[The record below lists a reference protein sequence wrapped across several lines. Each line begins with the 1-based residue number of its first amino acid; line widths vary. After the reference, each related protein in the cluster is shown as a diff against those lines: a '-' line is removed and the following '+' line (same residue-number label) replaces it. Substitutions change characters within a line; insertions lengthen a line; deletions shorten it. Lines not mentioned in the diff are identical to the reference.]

1 MNLLSQKQYTNQPGY
16 ENSRSGRTASCRR
29 LFTHLSPSG
38 LAQRLVLTLAVLLA
52 GANATWGQTEQS
64 ITIDKDNKKITR
76 SQLEGHPDGTILEL
90 SFQNESGSDR
100 NGWGNGWVGKDVDG
114 LKFIGGSG
122 TGWEQE
128 FSVSKILSEVPSG
141 DISYDWYNNC
151 PVTSGKL
158 IIPVVDPFLNV
169 PADVCTLTSNEPG
182 FEIGRDEIS
191 KDNIT
196 LAGASL
202 DNVKYARIFLADA
215 KGKAVDPTGLLSVKY
230 GGNDATQAT
239 TDAKN
244 GFYLY
249 NNGSDLTL
257 SDIQVTLNAGAGNF
271 TKYKIV
277 ALLSSDLS
285 TATISAGSIGKE
297 PKWQEE
303 YTYSFKYPIYEKLV
317 SLGSDDVSGS
327 EIEIDDNGKYRDEIL
342 SYYGKTAAQIKDVW
356 YGRWYIT
363 DGSGVQQNL
372 SLGTSAG
379 TGWVITPRKEN
390 ENWNTY
396 SWSTS
401 DGKIAYTTDEG
412 RKNEWFVNQA
422 LCRIKVYAPN
432 SSLLEDYAGYQIVF
446 ETTDSYTGGT
456 PVFTVR
462 YVFVIPPK
470 DLFLNTAKS
479 GVVTGSGSAEKN
491 KTTDAYGDFT
501 LSAANSVTG
510 FTNIANVKY
519 ARIYVTDASGKKLDY
534 DTKADGSNNL
544 LEVTEGQVA
553 GTSKKN
559 GLYVYNGGSNLD
571 LSGITVKLNAGVGNL
586 KKYKVVALLSA
597 DAATTDGSNVTKE
610 PQWDYEY
617 TYTFT
622 YPVSIDEVKETLD
635 ESVLEGQ
642 YVNLTKKGD
651 IVSYFGKTDNTF
663 CTSWYAR
670 WYVTN
675 ESGVKQTIESNK
687 NMSSNWTVTNY
698 QNDNNDWPTENWQV
712 SDNAVYCSSKVQNQ
726 DWYISQVFARN
737 TRIAAPNGTTFEDY
751 SGYKIVL
758 EVTDEYDGGDP
769 EIKVRYIFTIPSADP
784 FLGVAKG
791 TVTSGTGS
799 QEVEKTATSGSFT
812 LNGVYSNDIKYARI
826 ILCDE
831 DGKALADQSKLVVTY
846 NGVAAVAAGSKTKN
860 GVYIYNNGNTLD
872 KSKISVT
879 LNAGLGNMTKYRIKC
894 LLAEDAAT
902 DISTKEPDWDYEYT
916 YKFSY
921 PTRGTFTAL
930 NINDV
935 KTKYKT
941 ELYDATSRSA
951 TIHLLSNWYEV
962 AGDCD
967 ASKQELADNG
977 YVRWYLTDAEGNL
990 LTIKNLTSSDAYTS
1004 LGNDYGYWR
1013 KGFNVG
1019 NFREGGD
1026 ITGNGDYAG
1035 YNPTITIP
1043 DGVDY
1048 KNVRIVCV
1056 ATTLLDE
1063 MDMSI
1068 PQEPESLQV
1077 KYVYSLMTQD
1087 ELNSAPFVHYIG
1099 ESHRSYKIVD
1109 GIPGDTQKSWS
1120 HLTGLVDETT
1130 YASQNIRQNVHQ
1142 TDYYV
1147 YINKSNPNPD
1157 KLMLTLPIE
1166 HWAVAN
1172 SSGKR
1177 SSTEPLAYFR
1187 WYDWNTDMKTEY
1199 LDVLNTEKTKLSS
1212 RSDNRGLMALMLSG
1226 SSDEIYRN
1234 EIGVKLNPAGI
1245 AALDANKEIL
1255 IACDISRYM
1264 DGIMLT
1270 TTDNKNYT
1278 PYLVHEPT
1286 LSMRYLFHILPST
1299 VIADNIDAGAS
1310 TLKSVEA
1317 KLAEGKNYWKND
1329 EISKVE
1335 RVQMFQTYED
1345 NGRVVVSLN
1354 GTTGKFAMR
1363 AALQE
1368 LNQYFIN
1375 SGDITV
1381 QCSNI
1386 QWYSYYEDDE
1396 GLWKMKVTMNK
1407 TGENPEARNTVR
1419 LAKYETTD
1427 FNGTYTKVGSTE
1439 TKTVTVGNGTQLHLI
1454 GCLGNGTVEQAVV
1467 HYGLEFLDEKP
1478 EKLGTE
1484 SAHRTDDFM
1493 YQNLTHGKTLDFN
1506 DFFVNPETRFDK
1518 PLTSYENYA
1527 KIPLAWEYAQYG
1539 FCYPQ
1544 LYGQCASNWQIHH
1557 GGWWEGYGI
1566 APTHSDYTLLKTMNV
1581 PGVSASQTFENQAIY
1596 TFWYDENT
1604 EAPRRLYDVTH
1615 ERLDMSKSGNDAKYG
1630 TYLYIDASDEAR
1642 TFAQLEFTAS
1652 LCAGSEIYYTAYVAN
1667 MTSQSQT
1674 PPQVMFR
1681 VSTDITEGGVTKRV
1695 PVVSFLTGD
1704 IKSEDADHK
1713 TGVWYQV
1720 YGYTK
1725 IPKEFEN
1732 QIDGTTERT
1741 YYVSIDNYSEN
1752 TDGADYAVDQ
1762 ISFFT
1767 SSATVQV
1774 TQSSTPCDESSGVEV
1789 TIMAP
1794 ADELINVVGRNETKT
1809 LYYRLFEKSSDPNH
1823 VLSAQDAVS
1832 GPYKNDIETY
1842 ANVYGSVEFRASYN
1856 KTELENDNVYDQP
1869 KEGTTGFYISSE
1881 NGKVYYQFDK
1891 REFNLKMGKK
1901 YFVSFLEIGKT
1912 AAGAQDLTD
1921 WGSPYGGK
1929 ICSTVFSND
1938 IEPRLLRIDLESGGV
1953 PSDGSIELGCGVTSV
1968 PKSFLITVEYPTI
1981 DGYNQHT
1988 DVMFDFYHDTKAKFK
2003 AVKNTNG
2010 LYLERALEHM
2020 RLTYPGAYT
2029 SSSELPTEYITTEG
2043 KEYNAEMRALIAE
2056 YMNNG
2061 MLDLSS
2067 TRTFNYTFTTADAG
2081 EKKFAAIPVS
2091 RLTSDG
2097 YICSPLE
2104 FVFDVDAN
2112 SNGPKMDLGFADV
2125 TYPADY
2131 KRVVRVG
2138 LEQLNKMKT
2147 EQYKLHIPVNSFE
2160 NKGAGKDRKLHF
2172 SNPYLYLV
2180 STDDPTIDVENAT
2193 DPIVVAKIFDPK
2205 GGSNKTDVYVNT
2217 TRMYLPLDFSG
2228 DNCKVNFHEGYKY
2241 EVSTSFYDEE
2251 EESLSESSRCIGDLY
2266 LVFKV
2271 VPKYVTWNAQQLN
2284 ATQWSG
2290 NWYNDDNWNRSVR
2303 SELYKDTGQN
2313 TDGYENNGEGSL
2325 SGLSATSN
2333 PGFMPM
2339 KFTYVTMLSNNH
2351 SPSLVSESTNSAPKI
2366 VGTPQTGGDLIN
2378 PSNELGSDTSP
2389 SGGSSYPKEE
2399 DRATIRFDMLVR
2411 YGTHAK
2417 GGEGCFGH
2425 QTMSNSGGSWG
2436 WNTFDPTTF
2445 TENAKAY
2452 DCEKFYG
2459 NVCKEIYFKPG
2470 AELRLQQRLEYE
2482 KAWVE
2487 EELEPNKWYLMSTP
2501 LKGTYAGDMYVPAT
2515 AITDYSLATPATV
2528 VGRQVTEAFQ
2538 PITFNQSKGYS
2549 RTQYPFYQRSWGP
2562 QSSKVYTKTDDV
2574 RTTDYSAYIKYPG
2587 VSANQIEW
2595 SHTYNDVQVPYSS
2608 FSGFAIRANRKTMTD
2623 KALIRLPKADTS
2635 YDYYDWTDTSSTP
2648 AAGASVKSVT
2658 KGNGVYGRLV
2668 FDNQDNAA
2676 GGYTSA
2682 DLEEWDIPLSKLQ
2695 AQGTDEEGYTY
2706 YLVGNPFMASID
2718 MGVFFYNANRGEE
2731 YNPLL
2736 DPVYYTYE
2744 DGVLQATDAR
2754 TTAKVIRPLQA
2765 FVVRCRAAEK
2775 PEKVVFHRRAITDG
2789 NYTPA
2794 TLYVPANNTGGARR
2808 LTLKASG
2815 SGGSSTASVAV
2826 DSQASDGYDHTEDAM
2841 TLFDSNLSD
2850 VPVVFTITDG
2860 RAVSIDSRQSLGV
2873 VPFGVAC
2880 AGSNELVSV
2889 ECSFSHQTSDVSQL
2903 YVVDAVT
2910 GGVTEVGEGG
2920 SVMVQPNDYGRYFLT
2935 TRSDLTALKG
2945 AKADGGIVVSVR
2957 GSLVTVKAGEA
2968 LTSVRALTTGGAT
2981 VYSEADCGPEM
2992 SFRLNQ
2998 GGVYIIEAQTAE
3010 ARKTVKIVVKN

>member
-1 MNLLSQKQYTNQPGY
+1 MTSESTTQNRYGHEYIRRGRAASSRRFFTQP
-16 ENSRSGRTASCRR
+16 
-29 LFTHLSPSG
+29 SPSG
-38 LAQRLVLTLAVLLA
+38 LACRLVLTLAVLLA
-52 GANATWGQTEQS
+52 GVNAAWGQTRYTLN
-64 ITIDKDNKKITR
+64 ITINGD
-76 SQLEGHPDGTILEL
+76 GDGTKIPL
-90 SFQNESGSDR
+90 SEFSEYDDNCVVEFNFNNNQGYNIAGQGIGFLRYYDWSDSG
-100 NGWGNGWVGKDVDG
+100 
-114 LKFIGGSG
+114 LPLTTPSG
-122 TGWEQE
+122 TINSGENYTIDNYTVGDLKTIAGTKGIHIHLYNAKLL
-128 FSVSKILSEVPSG
+128 SVVVVVP
-141 DISYDWYNNC
+141 I
-151 PVTSGKL
+151 T
-158 IIPVVDPFLNV
+158 DPFLN
-169 PADVCTLTSNEPG
+169 
-182 FEIGRDEIS
+182 
-191 KDNIT
+191 
-196 LAGASL
+196 
-202 DNVKYARIFLADA
+202 
-215 KGKAVDPTGLLSVKY
+215 
-230 GGNDATQAT
+230 
-239 TDAKN
+239 
-244 GFYLY
+244 
-249 NNGSDLTL
+249 
-257 SDIQVTLNAGAGNF
+257 
-271 TKYKIV
+271 
-277 ALLSSDLS
+277 
-285 TATISAGSIGKE
+285 
-297 PKWQEE
+297 
-303 YTYSFKYPIYEKLV
+303 
-317 SLGSDDVSGS
+317 
-327 EIEIDDNGKYRDEIL
+327 
-342 SYYGKTAAQIKDVW
+342 
-356 YGRWYIT
+356 
-363 DGSGVQQNL
+363 
-372 SLGTSAG
+372 
-379 TGWVITPRKEN
+379 TP
-390 ENWNTY
+390 
-396 SWSTS
+396 
-401 DGKIAYTTDEG
+401 
-412 RKNEWFVNQA
+412 
-422 LCRIKVYAPN
+422 
-432 SSLLEDYAGYQIVF
+432 
-446 ETTDSYTGGT
+446 
-456 PVFTVR
+456 
-462 YVFVIPPK
+462 
-470 DLFLNTAKS
+470 KS
-479 GVVTGSGSAEKN
+479 GVAFGSGSAEKN

-501 LSAANSVTG
+501 LSAANSVTD
-510 FTNIANVKY
+510 FTNITNVKY

-544 LEVTEGQVA
+544 LEVTGSQVA

-559 GLYVYNGGSNLD
+559 GLYVYNGGLNLE

-586 KKYKVVALLSA
+586 KKYKVVALLSTE
-597 DAATTDGSNVTKE
+597 AATTDGSNVTKE

-642 YVNLTKKGD
+642 YVNLTKKDD
-651 IVSYFGKTDNTF
+651 IVSYFGKADNTF

-737 TRIAAPNGTTFEDY
+737 TRIAAPNGTKFEDY

-846 NGVAAVAAGSKTKN
+846 NGAAAVAAGSKTKN
-860 GVYIYNNGNTLD
+860 GVYIYNDGNTLD

-1013 KGFNVG
+1013 KGFNNAENKA
-1019 NFREGGD
+1019 NFREGNPTTD
-1026 ITGNGDYAG
+1026 KGDYAD

-1087 ELNSAPFVHYIG
+1087 DLTNAPFVHYIG
-1099 ESHRSYKIVD
+1099 ESHLPYKTVS
-1109 GIPGDTQKSWS
+1109 GTPGATQRSWS
-1120 HLTGLVDETT
+1120 HETGLVDATT
-1130 YASQNIRQNVHQ
+1130 YASQNIRQDVHQ

-1147 YINKSNPNPD
+1147 YINKTTPNPD

-1166 HWAVAN
+1166 HWAVQN
-1172 SSGKR
+1172 PKNDGIR
-1177 SSTEPLAYFR
+1177 SSTEPLGYFR
-1187 WYDWNTDMKTEY
+1187 WYDWKTDMKTDY
-1199 LDVLNTEKTKLSS
+1199 LDVLDDSKTKLAQ

-1226 SSDEIYRN
+1226 SSKEIYRN
-1234 EIGVKLNPAGI
+1234 EIGVKLNAAGI
-1245 AALDANKEIL
+1245 EALNANQEIL

-1264 DGIMLT
+1264 DGITLT
-1270 TTDNKNYT
+1270 TTDNKKYT

-1299 VIADNIDAGAS
+1299 VIADGIDAGA
-1310 TLKSVEA
+1310 A
-1317 KLAEGKNYWKND
+1317 KLKEVETKLAAGKDYWNPTNATD
-1329 EISKVE
+1329 GISKVD

-1354 GTTGKFAMR
+1354 GTVGKFAMR

-1375 SGDITV
+1375 SGGSTV

-1386 QWYSYYEDDE
+1386 QWYSYYEDEE
-1396 GLWKMKVTMNK
+1396 GLWKKTVTMNK

-1427 FNGTYTKVGSTE
+1427 FNGTYTKVGGSE
-1439 TKTVTVGNGTQLHLI
+1439 TKTVTVANGTQLHLI

-1467 HYGLEFLDEKP
+1467 HYGLEFIDEKP
-1478 EKLGTE
+1478 EKLGSE
-1484 SAHRTDDFM
+1484 SSHRTDDFM

-1506 DFFVNPETRFDK
+1506 DFFVNEATRFDK
-1518 PLTSYENYA
+1518 PLTSYDNYA
-1527 KIPLAWEYAQYG
+1527 KIPLAWESAQYG

-1557 GGWWEGYGI
+1557 GGYWEGYGI

-1604 EAPRRLYDVTH
+1604 EVPRRLYDVTH
-1615 ERLDMSKSGNDAKYG
+1615 ERLDLSKSGNDAKYG

-1652 LCAGSEIYYTAYVAN
+1652 LCAGSEIYYSAYVAN

-1720 YGYTK
+1720 YGFTK
-1725 IPKEFEN
+1725 IPKELEN
-1732 QIDGTTERT
+1732 YVDGQERT

-1789 TIMAP
+1789 TIIAP

-1842 ANVYGSVEFRASYN
+1842 ANVYGSVEFTASYN
-1856 KTELENDNVYDQP
+1856 KSELEAGNVYDQP

-1881 NGKVYYQFDK
+1881 DGKVYYQFDK
-1891 REFNLKMGKK
+1891 REFNLKTGKK

-1953 PSDGSIELGCGVTSV
+1953 PSDGSIELGCGVSSV

-1988 DVMFDFYHDTKAKFK
+1988 DVMFDFYYDTKAKFK
-2003 AVKNTNG
+2003 AVKNANG

-2056 YMNNG
+2056 YMDNR

-2180 STDDPTIDVENAT
+2180 STDDPTIDMTNASSE
-2193 DPIVVAKIFDPK
+2193 PIVVAKIFDPA
-2205 GGSNKTDVYVNT
+2205 GGSNKTDVYVST

-2251 EESLSESSRCIGDLY
+2251 DESLSESSRCIGDLY

-2411 YGTHAK
+2411 YGTHDK

-2436 WNTFDPTTF
+2436 WNIFDPRTF

-2470 AELRLQQRLEYE
+2470 AELRLQQRLTYE

-2515 AITDYSLATPATV
+2515 AKKDYSQAGTPNVT
-2528 VGRQVTEAFQ
+2528 GRQVTEAFQ
-2538 PITFNQSKGYS
+2538 DITFDKSKGYS
-2549 RTQYPFYQRSWGP
+2549 RTQYPFYQRSWGL

-2574 RTTDYSAYIKYPG
+2574 RGTDYSAYLKFST
-2587 VSANQIEW
+2587 VNSNLLEW
-2595 SHTYNDVQVPYSS
+2595 SHTFNDVQVPYNNY
-2608 FSGFAIRANRKTMTD
+2608 SGFAIRANRKSMTD
-2623 KALIRLPKADTS
+2623 EAKALIRLPKADTQ
-2635 YDYYDWTDTSSTP
+2635 YDYYQWDNTKPASGAVTAQTVDKTD
-2648 AAGASVKSVT
+2648 AG
-2658 KGNGVYGRLV
+2658 RFV
-2668 FDNQDNAA
+2668 FDNTSDNQEQW
-2676 GGYTSA
+2676 T
-2682 DLEEWDIPLSKLQ
+2682 IPLSQLQ
-2695 AQGTDEEGYTY
+2695 AQGTDDEGFTY

-2718 MGVFFYNANRGEE
+2718 MGKFFGYDDHNGTYYS
-2731 YNPLL
+2731 YNPKLSHM
-2736 DPVYYTYE
+2736 YYIYK
-2744 DGVLQATDAR
+2744 DGAAVSVDAKEEITAENKGNHIIRPMQAFIIKCKATDA
-2754 TTAKVIRPLQA
+2754 
-2765 FVVRCRAAEK
+2765 
-2775 PEKVVFHRRAITDG
+2775 PENIVFNRWAITDG
-2789 NYTPA
+2789 NYTDP
-2794 TLYVPANNTGGARR
+2794 TRYVPQGSQSGGNNPSGGTRA
-2808 LTLKASG
+2808 LTLKAANG
-2815 SGGSSTASVAV
+2815 QGSSTASVNLSEA
-2826 DSQASDGYDHTEDAM
+2826 ASDGYAAEEDAT

-2850 VPVVFTITDG
+2850 VPVVYTVAG
-2860 RAVSIDSRQSLGV
+2860 NKAVSIDTRSAIDI

-2880 AGSNELVSV
+2880 VASNELVSV
-2889 ECSFSHQTSDVSQL
+2889 KLSWSEERGVNRL
-2903 YVVDAVT
+2903 YVLDAVT
-2910 GGVTEVGEGG
+2910 GEMTEVTDGQ
-2920 SVMVQPNDYGRYFLT
+2920 SLSVQPNDYGRYFLT
-2935 TRSDLTALKG
+2935 TRSDLTAIREAT
-2945 AKADGGIVVSVR
+2945 AKGIVVSVR
-2957 GSLVTVKAGEA
+2957 NKTVTVRSSEP
-2968 LTSVRALTTGGAT
+2968 LTTVRVMTTGGNVVSSLSNCGT
-2981 VYSEADCGPEM
+2981 EASIPM
-2992 SFRLNQ
+2992 AI
-2998 GGVYIIEAQTAE
+2998 GGVYLVEAQTANNK
-3010 ARKTVKIVVKN
+3010 KTMKVMVK

>member
-1 MNLLSQKQYTNQPGY
+1 MMNLLSLKQYTNQLGY
-16 ENSRSGRTASCRR
+16 ENNLRGSASSRR

-38 LAQRLVLTLAVLLA
+38 LACRLVLTLAVIFA
-52 GANATWGQTEQS
+52 GANASWGQGYYDVPLLSVTS
-64 ITIDKDNKKITR
+64 GNGDNSVISSESFNSYDDSYTV
-76 SQLEGHPDGTILEL
+76 EL
-90 SFQNESGSDR
+90 RYLSSNGGDI
-100 NGWGNGWVGKDVDG
+100 NGWGIGKLGSKGNADSGEDINAPSISLPKGTTFVVTYNVGKF
-114 LKFIGGSG
+114 K
-122 TGWEQE
+122 
-128 FSVSKILSEVPSG
+128 SVAG
-141 DISYDWYNNC
+141 
-151 PVTSGKL
+151 TSGGVQFRVWNADLKE
-158 IIPVVDPFLNV
+158 VVILV
-169 PADVCTLTSNEPG
+169 P
-182 FEIGRDEIS
+182 
-191 KDNIT
+191 
-196 LAGASL
+196 
-202 DNVKYARIFLADA
+202 DA
-215 KGKAVDPTGLLSVKY
+215 FVNS
-230 GGNDATQAT
+230 
-239 TDAKN
+239 AK
-244 GFYLY
+244 
-249 NNGSDLTL
+249 
-257 SDIQVTLNAGAGNF
+257 
-271 TKYKIV
+271 
-277 ALLSSDLS
+277 
-285 TATISAGSIGKE
+285 IGK
-297 PKWQEE
+297 
-303 YTYSFKYPIYEKLV
+303 
-317 SLGSDDVSGS
+317 VSG
-327 EIEIDDNGKYRDEIL
+327 IG
-342 SYYGKTAAQIKDVW
+342 
-356 YGRWYIT
+356 
-363 DGSGVQQNL
+363 
-372 SLGTSAG
+372 
-379 TGWVITPRKEN
+379 
-390 ENWNTY
+390 
-396 SWSTS
+396 
-401 DGKIAYTTDEG
+401 
-412 RKNEWFVNQA
+412 F
-422 LCRIKVYAPN
+422 
-432 SSLLEDYAGYQIVF
+432 
-446 ETTDSYTGGT
+446 
-456 PVFTVR
+456 
-462 YVFVIPPK
+462 
-470 DLFLNTAKS
+470 
-479 GVVTGSGSAEKN
+479 AEKN
-491 KTTDAYGDFT
+491 KATDAYGDFT
-501 LSAANSVTG
+501 LSAASSVTE
-510 FTNIANVKY
+510 FTNITNVKY

-534 DTKADGSNNL
+534 DTQVDGSHPL
-544 LEVTEGQVA
+544 LEVTGGQVA
-553 GTSKKN
+553 GSSKKN

-586 KKYKVVALLSA
+586 KKYKVVALLST
-597 DAATTDGSNVTKE
+597 DASASATGNTVNVE

-617 TYTFT
+617 TYKFT
-622 YPVSIDEVKETLD
+622 YPETVEERVIQLDSELNTGSEIGTNYVALKYRTEAITYLTDEGGVDKDNWYGRWYIRDKSTKIRETLGRGLTQD
-635 ESVLEGQ
+635 ANQWMASIRLNGETWENEEWNGVTFSDNCAYNCSKNNNGDWVFQQMFGFFKVFWPSSISGFEDCSDYEIVFEASNEYEGDDPVIKLR
-642 YVNLTKKGD
+642 YV
-651 IVSYFGKTDNTF
+651 FQF
-663 CTSWYAR
+663 
-670 WYVTN
+670 
-675 ESGVKQTIESNK
+675 
-687 NMSSNWTVTNY
+687 
-698 QNDNNDWPTENWQV
+698 PV
-712 SDNAVYCSSKVQNQ
+712 SDN
-726 DWYISQVFARN
+726 
-737 TRIAAPNGTTFEDY
+737 
-751 SGYKIVL
+751 
-758 EVTDEYDGGDP
+758 
-769 EIKVRYIFTIPSADP
+769 
-784 FLGVAKG
+784 FLGKPKAS
-791 TVTSGTGS
+791 VTSGNGS
-799 QEVEKTATSGSFT
+799 QEVEKTATSGAFT

-846 NGVAAVAAGSKTKN
+846 NGAAAVAAGSKTKN

-879 LNAGLGNMTKYRIKC
+879 LNAGLGNMSKYRIKC

-1004 LGNDYGYWR
+1004 LSNDYGYWR
-1013 KGFNVG
+1013 KGFNKA
-1019 NFREGGD
+1019 NFRESD
-1026 ITGNGDYAG
+1026 PTTRDGDYAG

-1087 ELNSAPFVHYIG
+1087 DLTSAPFVHYIG
-1099 ESHRSYKIVD
+1099 ESHLPYKTVS
-1109 GIPGDTQKSWS
+1109 GTPGATQRSWS
-1120 HLTGLVDETT
+1120 HETGLVDATT
-1130 YASQNIRQNVHQ
+1130 YASQNIRQDVHQ

-1147 YINKSNPNPD
+1147 YINKTSPNPD
-1157 KLMLTLPIE
+1157 KLMLTLPIMN
-1166 HWAVAN
+1166 WA
-1172 SSGKR
+1172 SSDGIR

-1187 WYDWNTDMKTEY
+1187 WYDWNTDMGTTY
-1199 LDVLNTEKTKLSS
+1199 LNVANTEKTKLVQ
-1212 RSDNRGLMALMLSG
+1212 RGDERGLMALMLSG
-1226 SSDEIYRN
+1226 SSEEAYRN
-1234 EIGVKLNPAGI
+1234 EIGVKLNAAGI
-1245 AALDANKEIL
+1245 AALNANQEIL

-1264 DGIMLT
+1264 DGITLT
-1270 TTDNKNYT
+1270 TTDNKSYT

-1317 KLAEGKNYWKND
+1317 KLAEGKNYWNND

-1375 SGDITV
+1375 SGGSTV

-1386 QWYSYYEDDE
+1386 QWYSYYEDED
-1396 GLWKMKVTMNK
+1396 GLWKKTVTMNK

-1419 LAKYETTD
+1419 LAKYETSD
-1427 FNGTYTKVGSTE
+1427 FIGTYTKVGGSA
-1439 TKTVTVGNGTQLHLI
+1439 TKEVSVVNGTQLHLI

-1467 HYGLEFLDEKP
+1467 HYGLEFIDEKP
-1478 EKLGTE
+1478 EKLGSE
-1484 SAHRTDDFM
+1484 SSHRTDDFM

-1506 DFFVNPETRFDK
+1506 DFFVNEATRFDK
-1518 PLTSYENYA
+1518 PLTSYDNYA
-1527 KIPLAWEYAQYG
+1527 KIPLVWESAQYG

-1557 GGWWEGYGI
+1557 GGWWEGYGF

-1581 PGVSASQTFENQAIY
+1581 PSVSASQTFENQAIY
-1596 TFWYDENT
+1596 TFWYNDKV
-1604 EAPRRLYDVTH
+1604 AGARPPLYDVTH
-1615 ERLDMSKSGNDAKYG
+1615 ERLYGKNEGAKNG
-1630 TYLYIDASDEAR
+1630 TFLYIDASDEAR
-1642 TFAQLEFTAS
+1642 TFAQLQFTAS
-1652 LCAGSEIYYTAYVAN
+1652 LCAGSEIYYSAYLAN
-1667 MTSQSQT
+1667 MTGIAEQDPPRNHVPAQT

-1681 VSTDITEGGVTKRV
+1681 VSTDVTEGGVTKRV

-1704 IKSEDADHK
+1704 LYTVGATEG
-1713 TGVWYQV
+1713 TQWYQV
-1720 YGYTK
+1720 YGFTK
-1725 IPKEFEN
+1725 IPKELEN
-1732 QIDGTTERT
+1732 YVDGQERT

-1856 KTELENDNVYDQP
+1856 RTELETYNVYDQP

-2131 KRVVRVG
+2131 MRVVRVG

-2180 STDDPTIDVENAT
+2180 STDDPTIDMTNASSE
-2193 DPIVVAKIFDPK
+2193 PIVVAKIFDPA
-2205 GGSNKTDVYVNT
+2205 GGSNKTDVYVST

-2470 AELRLQQRLEYE
+2470 AELRLQQRLTYE

-2487 EELEPNKWYLMSTP
+2487 EELKPNMWYLMSTP

-2515 AITDYSLATPATV
+2515 AKTDYSQAGTPSVT
-2528 VGRQVTEAFQ
+2528 GRQVTEAFQ

-2549 RTQYPFYQRSWGP
+2549 RTQYPVYQRSWGLP
-2562 QSSKVYTKTDDV
+2562 GSKVYTKAGDV
-2574 RTTDYSAYIKYPG
+2574 RATDYSAYIKYPG

-2608 FSGFAIRANRKTMTD
+2608 FSGFAIRANRKSMTD
-2623 KALIRLPKADTS
+2623 NALIRLPKADES
-2635 YDYYDWTDTSSTP
+2635 YDYYQWDNMVP
-2648 AAGASVKSVT
+2648 ASGAVGAKTVT
-2658 KGNGVYGRLV
+2658 KGEELYGRFV
-2668 FDNQDNAA
+2668 FDN
-2676 GGYTSA
+2676 TSA
-2682 DLEEWDIPLSKLQ
+2682 DQEQWTIPLSKLQ
-2695 AQGTDEEGYTY
+2695 AQGTDEDGYTY

-2889 ECSFSHQTSDVSQL
+2889 ECSFSHQTSDISQL

-2910 GGVTEVGEGG
+2910 GGVTEVVEGG

-2935 TRSDLTALKG
+2935 TRSDLTAVKD

-2998 GGVYIIEAQTAE
+2998 DGVYIIEAQTAE

>member
-1 MNLLSQKQYTNQPGY
+1 MMNLRSLMTSESTTQNHSGH
-16 ENSRSGRTASCRR
+16 ENIRRGRAASSRR

-38 LAQRLVLTLAVLLA
+38 LACRLVLTLAVIFA
-52 GANATWGQTEQS
+52 GGGVALGDERVPLT
-64 ITIDKDNKKITR
+64 ITD
-76 SQLEGHPDGTILEL
+76 GHHILSSEFDGYDDDLIVEINIHNN
-90 SFQNESGSDR
+90 SSDSR
-100 NGWGNGWVGKDVDG
+100 NGWG
-114 LKFIGGSG
+114 IGGFANIDNWSPTYSING
-122 TGWEQE
+122 KEGSD
-128 FSVSKILSEVPSG
+128 FVIG
-141 DISYDWYNNC
+141 
-151 PVTSGKL
+151 VT
-158 IIPVVDPFLNV
+158 
-169 PADVCTLTSNEPG
+169 
-182 FEIGRDEIS
+182 IGVL
-191 KDNIT
+191 KN
-196 LAGASL
+196 A
-202 DNVKYARIFLADA
+202 
-215 KGKAVDPTGLLSVKY
+215 
-230 GGNDATQAT
+230 
-239 TDAKN
+239 AKN
-244 GFYLY
+244 GGTSYAVSNGRTGITFNIY
-249 NNGSDLTL
+249 NDCS
-257 SDIQVTLNAGAGNF
+257 
-271 TKYKIV
+271 
-277 ALLSSDLS
+277 LSSVVVVVP
-285 TATISAGSIGKE
+285 E
-297 PKWQEE
+297 
-303 YTYSFKYPIYEKLV
+303 
-317 SLGSDDVSGS
+317 
-327 EIEIDDNGKYRDEIL
+327 
-342 SYYGKTAAQIKDVW
+342 
-356 YGRWYIT
+356 
-363 DGSGVQQNL
+363 
-372 SLGTSAG
+372 
-379 TGWVITPRKEN
+379 
-390 ENWNTY
+390 
-396 SWSTS
+396 
-401 DGKIAYTTDEG
+401 
-412 RKNEWFVNQA
+412 
-422 LCRIKVYAPN
+422 
-432 SSLLEDYAGYQIVF
+432 
-446 ETTDSYTGGT
+446 TDS
-456 PVFTVR
+456 F
-462 YVFVIPPK
+462 I
-470 DLFLNTAKS
+470 NTAKS

-501 LSAANSVTG
+501 LSAANSVTD
-510 FTNIANVKY
+510 FTNITNVKY

-544 LEVTEGQVA
+544 LEVTGGQVA

-559 GLYVYNGGSNLD
+559 GLYVYNGGSKLD

-586 KKYKVVALLSA
+586 KKYKIVALLST
-597 DAATTDGSNVTKE
+597 DASANATGNTVNVE

-651 IVSYFGKTDNTF
+651 IVSYFGKEDNTF

-698 QNDNNDWPTENWQV
+698 QNDNNDWPTDNWKV
-712 SDNAVYCSSKVQNQ
+712 SDNAVYCSSKVQNG

-799 QEVEKTATSGSFT
+799 QEVEKTATSGAFT

-846 NGVAAVAAGSKTKN
+846 DGAAAVAAGIKTKN

-1013 KGFNVG
+1013 KGFNNAENKA
-1019 NFREGGD
+1019 NFREGNPTTD
-1026 ITGNGDYAG
+1026 KGDYAG

-1043 DGVDY
+1043 DEVDY

-1109 GIPGDTQKSWS
+1109 GTPGDTQKSWS

-1130 YASQNIRQNVHQ
+1130 YASQNIRQDVHQ

-1234 EIGVKLNPAGI
+1234 EIGVKLNEAGI

-1264 DGIMLT
+1264 DGITLT

-1299 VIADNIDAGAS
+1299 VIADGIDAGA
-1310 TLKSVEA
+1310 A
-1317 KLAEGKNYWKND
+1317 KLKEVETKLAAGKDYWNPTNATD
-1329 EISKVE
+1329 GISKVE

-1375 SGDITV
+1375 SGGSTV

-1642 TFAQLEFTAS
+1642 TFAQLDFTAS

-1720 YGYTK
+1720 YGFTK
-1725 IPKEFEN
+1725 IPKELEN
-1732 QIDGTTERT
+1732 YVDGQERT

-1794 ADELINVVGRNETKT
+1794 ADELINVVGRNETKH

-1856 KTELENDNVYDQP
+1856 RSELEANYVYDQP

-1901 YFVSFLEIGKT
+1901 YFVSFLEIGKS

-2180 STDDPTIDVENAT
+2180 STDDPTIDMTNASSE
-2193 DPIVVAKIFDPK
+2193 PIVVAKIFDPA
-2205 GGSNKTDVYVNT
+2205 GGSNKTDVYVST

-2325 SGLSATSN
+2325 SGLSPTSN

-2411 YGTHAK
+2411 YGTHDK

-2436 WNTFDPTTF
+2436 WNIFDPSTF

-2470 AELRLQQRLEYE
+2470 AELRLQQRLTYE

-2515 AITDYSLATPATV
+2515 AKKDYSQAGTPNVT
-2528 VGRQVTEAFQ
+2528 GRQVTEAFQ
-2538 PITFNQSKGYS
+2538 DITFDKSKGYS
-2549 RTQYPFYQRSWGP
+2549 RTQYPFYQRSWGL
-2562 QSSKVYTKTDDV
+2562 QSSKVYTKTGDV
-2574 RTTDYSAYIKYPG
+2574 RATDYSAYLKFST
-2587 VSANQIEW
+2587 VNSNLLEW
-2595 SHTYNDVQVPYSS
+2595 SHTFNDVQVPYNNY
-2608 FSGFAIRANRKTMTD
+2608 SGFAIRAKRKAMTNEA
-2623 KALIRLPKADTS
+2623 KALIRLPKADTH
-2635 YDYYDWTDTSSTP
+2635 YDYYDWTDTSSEP
-2648 AAGASVKSVT
+2648 AAGDGVKTVT
-2658 KGNGVYGRLV
+2658 KGEALYGRFV
-2668 FDNQDNAA
+2668 FDTGTQ
-2676 GGYTSA
+2676 
-2682 DLEEWDIPLSKLQ
+2682 EEWTISLDDLQ
-2695 AQGTDEEGYTY
+2695 SQGTDGDGYTY

-2718 MGVFFYNANRGEE
+2718 MGKFFGYQDGSTYHSYNEK
-2731 YNPLL
+2731 LS
-2736 DPVYYTYE
+2736 PVYYIYK
-2744 DGVLQATDAR
+2744 DGAATPVNA
-2754 TTAKVIRPLQA
+2754 TAEITAENKSERIIRPLQA
-2765 FVVRCRAAEK
+2765 FIVKCKADDA
-2775 PEKVVFHRRAITDG
+2775 PDNIVFNRWAITDG
-2789 NYTPA
+2789 NYTDP
-2794 TLYVPANNTGGARR
+2794 TQYVPKGSQSGGNNPSGGTRA
-2808 LTLKASG
+2808 LTLKAANG
-2815 SGGSSTASVAV
+2815 QGSSTASVNLSEV
-2826 DSQASDGYDHTEDAM
+2826 ASDGYAAEEDAT

-2850 VPVVFTITDG
+2850 VPVVYTVAG
-2860 RAVSIDSRQSLGV
+2860 NKAVSIDTRSAIDI

-2880 AGSNELVSV
+2880 VASNELVSV
-2889 ECSFSHQTSDVSQL
+2889 KLSWSEERGVNRL
-2903 YVVDAVT
+2903 YVFDAVT
-2910 GGVTEVGEGG
+2910 GKTTEVTDGQTV
-2920 SVMVQPNDYGRYFLT
+2920 SVQPNDYGRYFLT
-2935 TRSDLTALKG
+2935 TRGGLTAIQEAKG
-2945 AKADGGIVVSVR
+2945 GNGIVVSVR
-2957 GSLVTVKAGEA
+2957 NKTLTVRSDAGLKAVRIVTVGGE
-2968 LTSVRALTTGGAT
+2968 T
-2981 VYSEADCGPEM
+2981 VASAADCGTEA
-2992 SFRLNQ
+2992 SFALANS
-2998 GGVYIIEAQTAE
+2998 GVYIVEAQTASGG
-3010 ARKTVKIVVKN
+3010 KTMKVVVR

>member
-1 MNLLSQKQYTNQPGY
+1 
-16 ENSRSGRTASCRR
+16 
-29 LFTHLSPSG
+29 
-38 LAQRLVLTLAVLLA
+38 
-52 GANATWGQTEQS
+52 
-64 ITIDKDNKKITR
+64 
-76 SQLEGHPDGTILEL
+76 
-90 SFQNESGSDR
+90 
-100 NGWGNGWVGKDVDG
+100 
-114 LKFIGGSG
+114 
-122 TGWEQE
+122 
-128 FSVSKILSEVPSG
+128 
-141 DISYDWYNNC
+141 
-151 PVTSGKL
+151 
-158 IIPVVDPFLNV
+158 
-169 PADVCTLTSNEPG
+169 
-182 FEIGRDEIS
+182 
-191 KDNIT
+191 
-196 LAGASL
+196 
-202 DNVKYARIFLADA
+202 
-215 KGKAVDPTGLLSVKY
+215 
-230 GGNDATQAT
+230 
-239 TDAKN
+239 
-244 GFYLY
+244 
-249 NNGSDLTL
+249 
-257 SDIQVTLNAGAGNF
+257 
-271 TKYKIV
+271 
-277 ALLSSDLS
+277 
-285 TATISAGSIGKE
+285 
-297 PKWQEE
+297 
-303 YTYSFKYPIYEKLV
+303 
-317 SLGSDDVSGS
+317 
-327 EIEIDDNGKYRDEIL
+327 
-342 SYYGKTAAQIKDVW
+342 
-356 YGRWYIT
+356 
-363 DGSGVQQNL
+363 
-372 SLGTSAG
+372 
-379 TGWVITPRKEN
+379 
-390 ENWNTY
+390 
-396 SWSTS
+396 
-401 DGKIAYTTDEG
+401 
-412 RKNEWFVNQA
+412 
-422 LCRIKVYAPN
+422 
-432 SSLLEDYAGYQIVF
+432 
-446 ETTDSYTGGT
+446 
-456 PVFTVR
+456 
-462 YVFVIPPK
+462 
-470 DLFLNTAKS
+470 
-479 GVVTGSGSAEKN
+479 
-491 KTTDAYGDFT
+491 
-501 LSAANSVTG
+501 
-510 FTNIANVKY
+510 
-519 ARIYVTDASGKKLDY
+519 
-534 DTKADGSNNL
+534 
-544 LEVTEGQVA
+544 
-553 GTSKKN
+553 
-559 GLYVYNGGSNLD
+559 
-571 LSGITVKLNAGVGNL
+571 
-586 KKYKVVALLSA
+586 
-597 DAATTDGSNVTKE
+597 
-610 PQWDYEY
+610 
-617 TYTFT
+617 
-622 YPVSIDEVKETLD
+622 
-635 ESVLEGQ
+635 
-642 YVNLTKKGD
+642 
-651 IVSYFGKTDNTF
+651 
-663 CTSWYAR
+663 
-670 WYVTN
+670 
-675 ESGVKQTIESNK
+675 
-687 NMSSNWTVTNY
+687 MSSNWTVTNY

-712 SDNAVYCSSKVQNQ
+712 SDNAVYCSSKVQNG

-799 QEVEKTATSGSFT
+799 QEVEKTATSGAFT

-846 NGVAAVAAGSKTKN
+846 NGAAAVAAGSKTKN

-879 LNAGLGNMTKYRIKC
+879 LNAGLGKMTKYRIKC

-921 PTRGTFTAL
+921 PARGSFPAV

-967 ASKQELADNG
+967 ASKQKLADNG

-1019 NFREGGD
+1019 NFREGSG
-1026 ITGNGDYAG
+1026 ITGDGDYAG

-1109 GIPGDTQKSWS
+1109 GTPGDTQKSWS

-1130 YASQNIRQNVHQ
+1130 YASQNIRQDVHQ

-1212 RSDNRGLMALMLSG
+1212 RSDDRGLMALMLSG

-1234 EIGVKLNPAGI
+1234 EIGVKLNADGI

-1264 DGIMLT
+1264 DGITLT

-1299 VIADNIDAGAS
+1299 VIADDIDVGA
-1310 TLKSVEA
+1310 A
-1317 KLAEGKNYWKND
+1317 KLKEVETKLAAGKDYWNASNAAD
-1329 EISKVE
+1329 GISKVD

-1375 SGDITV
+1375 SGGSTV

-1407 TGENPEARNTVR
+1407 TGEKPEARNTVR

-1439 TKTVTVGNGTQLHLI
+1439 TKTVTVRNGTQLHLI
-1454 GCLGNGTVEQAVV
+1454 GCLGNGTVEQTVV

-1557 GGWWEGYGI
+1557 GGGWEGYGI

-1596 TFWYDENT
+1596 TYWYDVNT

-1789 TIMAP
+1789 AILAP
-1794 ADELINVVGRNETKT
+1794 ADEFITVVGKGKT
-1809 LYYRLFEKSSDPNH
+1809 QNVYYRIFEKSSDPNH
-1823 VLSAQDAVS
+1823 ELSSEDAVS
-1832 GPYKNDIETY
+1832 GPYKNAISTY
-1842 ANVYGSVEFRASYN
+1842 ANVYGSVEFVANYDRAQ
-1856 KTELENDNVYDQP
+1856 LEADHVYDQP
-1869 KEGTTGFYISSE
+1869 KGGTTGYYINSE
-1881 NGKVYYQFDK
+1881 DGKVYYQFDK
-1891 REFNLKMGKK
+1891 REYNLKMGKT
-1901 YFVSFLEIGKT
+1901 YFVSFLDLSLNQT
-1912 AAGAQDLTD
+1912 SAGAQTLSD
-1921 WGSPYGGK
+1921 WGTPYGNK

-1938 IEPRLLRIDLESGGV
+1938 IEPRLLRIDLESGGAA
-1953 PSDGSIELGCGVTSV
+1953 SDGNIALGCGVTSV
-1968 PKSFLITVEYPTI
+1968 DKEFKITVEYPTV
-1981 DGYNQHT
+1981 DGYNPHE
-1988 DVMFDFYHDTKAKFK
+1988 DVMFDFYHGAKAEFK
-2003 AVKNTNG
+2003 AIKEG
-2010 LYLERALEHM
+2010 DLYLERALEHL
-2020 RLTYPGAYT
+2020 RINHLAAYA
-2029 SSSELPTEYITTEG
+2029 SSSELPTDYSSTEG
-2043 KEYNAEMRALIAE
+2043 EEYTEEMRTLIAK
-2056 YMNNG
+2056 YMDNG
-2061 MLDLSS
+2061 SLYLSN
-2067 TRTFNYTFTTADAG
+2067 TRIFKYTFTTADNG

-2091 RLTSDG
+2091 RVTSDG

-2112 SNGPKMDLGFADV
+2112 SNGPKMELGFGDV
-2125 TYPADY
+2125 EYPKDY

-2138 LEQLNKMKT
+2138 LEQLDNMKKT
-2147 EQYKLHIPVNSFE
+2147 EGSYKLHIPVNSFE
-2160 NKGAGKDRKLHF
+2160 NKGTGKNRKLYF
-2172 SNPYLYLV
+2172 NVPKLILV
-2180 STDDPTIDVENAT
+2180 DTDDPTIKLAETPNLKIAT
-2193 DPIVVAKIFDPK
+2193 VYDPDNEGK
-2205 GGSNKTDVYVNT
+2205 VYVSTN
-2217 TRMYLPLDFSG
+2217 RMYLPLDFSG
-2228 DNCKVNFHEGYKY
+2228 DNCQVTFHEGYKY
-2241 EVSTSFYDEE
+2241 EAHLTFYDEDDDGVD
-2251 EESLSESSRCIGDLY
+2251 ESQRCIGDLF

-2271 VPKYVTWNAQQLN
+2271 VPKYVTWNSQFADPVNEPGLYS
-2284 ATQWSG
+2284 ASWHEDT
-2290 NWYNDDNWNRSVR
+2290 NWNRSVR
-2303 SELYKDTGQN
+2303 SDLYKDEGQN
-2313 TDGYENNGEGSL
+2313 SDGYENNGEGSL
-2325 SGLSATSN
+2325 SELSSDSN

-2339 KFTYVTMLSNNH
+2339 KFTYVTLLGNNH
-2351 SPSLVSESTNSAPKI
+2351 SPSLINESPDNAPKI
-2366 VGTPQTGGDLIN
+2366 SGRPQTGGDLIN
-2378 PSNELGSDTSP
+2378 GGNELGTDTSP
-2389 SGGSSYPKEE
+2389 SGGSSYPH
-2399 DRATIRFDMLVR
+2399 DRKTLRFDMLVR
-2411 YGTHAK
+2411 YGTDAN
-2417 GGEGCFGH
+2417 GEGCKGH
-2425 QTMSNSGGSWG
+2425 ETMSNSSGSWE
-2436 WNTFDPTTF
+2436 WNPFTTDM
-2445 TENAKAY
+2445 TEFNANNKVY

-2470 AELRLQQRLEYE
+2470 AELRLQQRLTYE

-2487 EELEPNKWYLMSTP
+2487 EELKPNMWYLMSTP

-2515 AITDYSLATPATV
+2515 AKTDYSQAGTPSVT
-2528 VGRQVTEAFQ
+2528 GRQVTEAFQ

-2549 RTQYPFYQRSWGP
+2549 RTQYPVYQRSWGLP
-2562 QSSKVYTKTDDV
+2562 GSKVYTKAGDV
-2574 RTTDYSAYIKYPG
+2574 RATDYSAYIKYPG

-2608 FSGFAIRANRKTMTD
+2608 FSGFAIRANRK
-2623 KALIRLPKADTS
+2623 S
-2635 YDYYDWTDTSSTP
+2635 
-2648 AAGASVKSVT
+2648 
-2658 KGNGVYGRLV
+2658 
-2668 FDNQDNAA
+2668 
-2676 GGYTSA
+2676 
-2682 DLEEWDIPLSKLQ
+2682 
-2695 AQGTDEEGYTY
+2695 
-2706 YLVGNPFMASID
+2706 
-2718 MGVFFYNANRGEE
+2718 
-2731 YNPLL
+2731 
-2736 DPVYYTYE
+2736 
-2744 DGVLQATDAR
+2744 
-2754 TTAKVIRPLQA
+2754 
-2765 FVVRCRAAEK
+2765 
-2775 PEKVVFHRRAITDG
+2775 
-2789 NYTPA
+2789 
-2794 TLYVPANNTGGARR
+2794 
-2808 LTLKASG
+2808 
-2815 SGGSSTASVAV
+2815 
-2826 DSQASDGYDHTEDAM
+2826 
-2841 TLFDSNLSD
+2841 
-2850 VPVVFTITDG
+2850 
-2860 RAVSIDSRQSLGV
+2860 
-2873 VPFGVAC
+2873 
-2880 AGSNELVSV
+2880 
-2889 ECSFSHQTSDVSQL
+2889 
-2903 YVVDAVT
+2903 
-2910 GGVTEVGEGG
+2910 
-2920 SVMVQPNDYGRYFLT
+2920 
-2935 TRSDLTALKG
+2935 
-2945 AKADGGIVVSVR
+2945 
-2957 GSLVTVKAGEA
+2957 
-2968 LTSVRALTTGGAT
+2968 
-2981 VYSEADCGPEM
+2981 
-2992 SFRLNQ
+2992 
-2998 GGVYIIEAQTAE
+2998 
-3010 ARKTVKIVVKN
+3010 

>member
-1 MNLLSQKQYTNQPGY
+1 MMKLRSLMASESTTQNHSGHGIIRRGRAASSRRFFTQP
-16 ENSRSGRTASCRR
+16 
-29 LFTHLSPSG
+29 SPSG
-38 LAQRLVLTLAVLLA
+38 LACRLVLTLAVLINW
-52 GANATWGQTEQS
+52 ANAWADTEVPINIVSHQADCAS
-64 ITIDKDNKKITR
+64 ILSSQFDDYDDDNVVVLTYHNNQGKDIGGWNIGGYDNYGSWNASNSLSAPSGVPDNTDFNVNLTVGDLKSAAKKGG
-76 SQLEGHPDGTILEL
+76 SSYVNGSMNGVDGTGVTFRIYNCQLL
-90 SFQNESGSDR
+90 SA
-100 NGWGNGWVGKDVDG
+100 
-114 LKFIGGSG
+114 
-122 TGWEQE
+122 
-128 FSVSKILSEVPSG
+128 KIIV
-141 DISYDWYNNC
+141 
-151 PVTSGKL
+151 PVT
-158 IIPVVDPFLNV
+158 D
-169 PADVCTLTSNEPG
+169 T
-182 FEIGRDEIS
+182 
-191 KDNIT
+191 
-196 LAGASL
+196 
-202 DNVKYARIFLADA
+202 
-215 KGKAVDPTGLLSVKY
+215 
-230 GGNDATQAT
+230 
-239 TDAKN
+239 
-244 GFYLY
+244 
-249 NNGSDLTL
+249 
-257 SDIQVTLNAGAGNF
+257 
-271 TKYKIV
+271 
-277 ALLSSDLS
+277 
-285 TATISAGSIGKE
+285 
-297 PKWQEE
+297 
-303 YTYSFKYPIYEKLV
+303 
-317 SLGSDDVSGS
+317 
-327 EIEIDDNGKYRDEIL
+327 
-342 SYYGKTAAQIKDVW
+342 
-356 YGRWYIT
+356 
-363 DGSGVQQNL
+363 
-372 SLGTSAG
+372 
-379 TGWVITPRKEN
+379 
-390 ENWNTY
+390 
-396 SWSTS
+396 
-401 DGKIAYTTDEG
+401 
-412 RKNEWFVNQA
+412 
-422 LCRIKVYAPN
+422 
-432 SSLLEDYAGYQIVF
+432 
-446 ETTDSYTGGT
+446 
-456 PVFTVR
+456 
-462 YVFVIPPK
+462 
-470 DLFLNTAKS
+470 FLNTAKS

-501 LSAANSVTG
+501 LSDANSVTD

-544 LEVTEGQVA
+544 LEVTGSQVA

-559 GLYVYNGGSNLD
+559 GLYVYNGGLNLE

-586 KKYKVVALLSA
+586 KKYKVVALLST

-622 YPVSIDEVKETLD
+622 YPETVEERVIQLDSELNTGSEIGTNYVALKYRTEAITYLTDEGGVDKDNWYGRWYIRDKSTKIRETLGRGLTQD
-635 ESVLEGQ
+635 ANQWMASIRLNGETWENEEWNGVTFSDNCAYNCSKNNNGDWVFQQMFGFFKVFWPSSISGFEDCSDYEIVFEASNEYEGDDPVIKLR
-642 YVNLTKKGD
+642 YV
-651 IVSYFGKTDNTF
+651 FQF
-663 CTSWYAR
+663 
-670 WYVTN
+670 
-675 ESGVKQTIESNK
+675 
-687 NMSSNWTVTNY
+687 
-698 QNDNNDWPTENWQV
+698 PV
-712 SDNAVYCSSKVQNQ
+712 SDN
-726 DWYISQVFARN
+726 
-737 TRIAAPNGTTFEDY
+737 
-751 SGYKIVL
+751 
-758 EVTDEYDGGDP
+758 
-769 EIKVRYIFTIPSADP
+769 
-784 FLGVAKG
+784 FLGKPKAS
-791 TVTSGTGS
+791 VTSGNGS
-799 QEVEKTATSGSFT
+799 QEVEKTATSGAFT

-846 NGVAAVAAGSKTKN
+846 DGVAAVAAGSKAKN

-1013 KGFNVG
+1013 KGFNKA
-1019 NFREGGD
+1019 NFRESEPTTRD
-1026 ITGNGDYAG
+1026 GDYAG

-1087 ELNSAPFVHYIG
+1087 DLTNAPFVHYIG
-1099 ESHRSYKIVD
+1099 ESHLPYKTVS
-1109 GIPGDTQKSWS
+1109 GTPGATQRSWS
-1120 HLTGLVDETT
+1120 HETGLVDATT
-1130 YASQNIRQNVHQ
+1130 YASQNIRQDVHQ

-1147 YINKSNPNPD
+1147 YINKTSPNPD
-1157 KLMLTLPIE
+1157 KLMLTLPIMN
-1166 HWAVAN
+1166 WA
-1172 SSGKR
+1172 SSDGIR

-1187 WYDWNTDMKTEY
+1187 WYDWNTDMKTTY
-1199 LDVLNTEKTKLSS
+1199 LDVANTEKTKLVQ
-1212 RSDNRGLMALMLSG
+1212 RGDDRGLMALMLSG
-1226 SSDEIYRN
+1226 SFSEAYRN
-1234 EIGVKLNPAGI
+1234 EIGVKLNAAGI
-1245 AALDANKEIL
+1245 AALNANQEIL

-1264 DGIMLT
+1264 DGITLT

-1317 KLAEGKNYWKND
+1317 KLAEGKNYWNND

-1375 SGDITV
+1375 SGGSTV

-1386 QWYSYYEDDE
+1386 QWYSYYEDEE
-1396 GLWKMKVTMNK
+1396 GLWKKTVTMNK
-1407 TGENPEARNTVR
+1407 TGEKPEARNTVR
-1419 LAKYETTD
+1419 LAKYEVAD
-1427 FNGTYTKVGSTE
+1427 FNGVYTKVGGSA
-1439 TKTVTVGNGTQLHLI
+1439 TKEVSVVNGTQLHLI

-1467 HYGLEFLDEKP
+1467 HYGLEFIDEKP
-1478 EKLGTE
+1478 EKLGSE
-1484 SAHRTDDFM
+1484 SSHRTDDFM

-1506 DFFVNPETRFDK
+1506 DFFVNEATRFDK
-1518 PLTSYENYA
+1518 PLTSYDNYA
-1527 KIPLAWEYAQYG
+1527 KIPLVWESAQYG

-1557 GGWWEGYGI
+1557 GGWWEGYGF

-1596 TFWYDENT
+1596 TFWYNDKV
-1604 EAPRRLYDVTH
+1604 AGARPPLYDVTH
-1615 ERLDMSKSGNDAKYG
+1615 ERLYGKNEGAKNG
-1630 TYLYIDASDEAR
+1630 TFLYIDASDEAR
-1642 TFAQLEFTAS
+1642 TFAQLQFTAS
-1652 LCAGSEIYYTAYVAN
+1652 LCAGSEIYYSAYLAN
-1667 MTSQSQT
+1667 MTGIAEQDPPRNHVPAQT

-1681 VSTDITEGGVTKRV
+1681 VSTDVTEGGVTKRV

-1704 IKSEDADHK
+1704 LYTVGATEG
-1713 TGVWYQV
+1713 TQWYQV
-1720 YGYTK
+1720 YGFTK
-1725 IPKEFEN
+1725 IPKELEN
-1732 QIDGTTERT
+1732 YVDGQERT

-1794 ADELINVVGRNETKT
+1794 ADELINVVGRNETKH

-2056 YMNNG
+2056 YMDNR

-2180 STDDPTIDVENAT
+2180 STDDPTIDMTNASSE
-2193 DPIVVAKIFDPK
+2193 PIVVAKIFDPA
-2205 GGSNKTDVYVNT
+2205 GGSNKTDVYVST

-2411 YGTHAK
+2411 YGTHDK

-2425 QTMSNSGGSWG
+2425 QTMSNGGSG
-2436 WNTFDPTTF
+2436 WAWNPFDTDMTSF
-2445 TENAKAY
+2445 NENNKTY

-2470 AELRLQQRLEYE
+2470 AELRLQQRLTYE

-2501 LKGTYAGDMYVPAT
+2501 LKGTYAGDMYVPVTDDAT
-2515 AITDYSLATPATV
+2515 TN
-2528 VGRQVTEAFQ
+2528 GRQISEAFQ
-2538 PITFNQSKGYS
+2538 PINFSTTANAAGFKYS
-2549 RTQYPFYQRSWGP
+2549 RTQYPIYQHSWGLK
-2562 QSSKVYTKTDDV
+2562 SSKVYTKTDDV
-2574 RTTDYSAYIKYPG
+2574 RGKEYSAYLKFST
-2587 VSANQIEW
+2587 VSSNLLEW
-2595 SHTYNDVQVPYSS
+2595 SHTFNDVQVPYNNY
-2608 FSGFAIRANRKTMTD
+2608 SGFAIRAKRKAMTNEA
-2623 KALIRLPKADTS
+2623 KALIRLPKADTH
-2635 YDYYDWTDTSSTP
+2635 YDYYDWTDTSSEP
-2648 AAGASVKSVT
+2648 AAGTTVKNVT
-2658 KGNGVYGRLV
+2658 KGDDVYGRLV
-2668 FDNQDNAA
+2668 FDNKDHEA
-2676 GGYTSA
+2676 GGYTSE
-2682 DLEEWDIPLSKLQ
+2682 DMEEWDIPLSKLQ
-2695 AQGTDEEGYTY
+2695 AQGTDEDGYTY

-2718 MGVFFYNANRGEE
+2718 MGKFFGYQDGSTYYSYNEK
-2731 YNPLL
+2731 LS
-2736 DPVYYTYE
+2736 PVYYIYK
-2744 DGVLQATDAR
+2744 DGAAKPVDATAEI
-2754 TTAKVIRPLQA
+2754 TAEYKSERIIRPLQA
-2765 FVVRCRAAEK
+2765 FIVKCNAAEL
-2775 PEKVVFHRRAITDG
+2775 PTNIVFNRWAITDG
-2789 NYTPA
+2789 NYTDP
-2794 TLYVPANNTGGARR
+2794 TQYVPKGSQSGGNNPTRTRA
-2808 LTLKASG
+2808 LTLKAANG
-2815 SGGSSTASVAV
+2815 QGSSTASVNLSEA
-2826 DSQASDGYDHTEDAM
+2826 ASDGYAPEEDAT

-2850 VPVVFTITDG
+2850 VPVVYTVAG
-2860 RAVSIDSRQSLGV
+2860 NKAVSIDTRSAIDI

-2880 AGSNELVSV
+2880 VASNELVSV
-2889 ECSFSHQTSDVSQL
+2889 KLSWSEERGVNRL
-2903 YVVDAVT
+2903 YVLDAVT
-2910 GGVTEVGEGG
+2910 GEMTEVTDGQ
-2920 SVMVQPNDYGRYFLT
+2920 SVSVQPNDYGRYFLT
-2935 TRSDLTALKG
+2935 TRGDLTAIRE
-2945 AKADGGIVVSVR
+2945 ATAEGIVVSVR
-2957 GSLVTVKAGEA
+2957 NKTVTVRSSEP
-2968 LTSVRALTTGGAT
+2968 LTTVRVMTTGGNVVNSLSNCGT
-2981 VYSEADCGPEM
+2981 EASIPM
-2992 SFRLNQ
+2992 AI
-2998 GGVYIIEAQTAE
+2998 GGVYLVEAQTANNK
-3010 ARKTVKIVVKN
+3010 KTMKVMVK